1 MTKTAATR
9 DGYGEALLELAS
21 NPKVVV
27 LEADLGKS
35 TKSLHFRKA
44 HPERTVSCGIG
55 EQNMLLVGAGLA
67 ASGYIPF
74 ASTFAIFTERAFEQM
89 RNGVARP
96 NLAVH
101 VCGSHGGTHTGTDGS
116 SAQSIEDLAIYRTLP
131 NVIVMHPSD
140 VVSTKELTLQ
150 LANSGSPSYMRTARN
165 KTPVLYEGRED
176 DIKIGKGIVLKEG
189 HDVAIVACGVMV
201 SEALKASEA
210 LATEGIQASVVDMH
224 TLKPL
229 DGGLLDQLVASC
241 GAIVTAEDHSVI
253 GGLGGAVAEHLTANI
268 FAPLERVGVQ
278 DRFGESGQS
287 DEMLEVMQI
296 SAPYLQKQPKEPS
309 HARKNRQG
317 ACRGEFIEPLR

>member
-1 MTKTAATR
+1 MTKMAATR
-9 DGYGEALLELAS
+9 DGYGDALLELAS

-140 VVSTKELTLQ
+140 VVSTKVLTIQ
-150 LANSGSPSYMRTARN
+150 LAASNAPSYTRTARN

-176 DIKIGKGIVLKEG
+176 EIKIGKGIVLREG
-189 HDVAIVACGVMV
+189 NDVAIVACGVMV
-201 SEALKASEA
+201 SESLKAAES
-210 LATEGIQASVVDMH
+210 LANDGINATVVDMH

-229 DGGLLDQLVASC
+229 DGALIDTLVASC
-241 GAIVTAEDHSVI
+241 GAIVTAEDHSII
-253 GGLGGAVAEHLTANI
+253 GGLGGAVAEHLTANTY
-268 FAPLERVGVQ
+268 APLERVGVK
-278 DRFGESGQS
+278 DRFGESGEADQ
-287 DEMLEVMQI
+287 MLEVMEI
-296 SAPYLQKQPKEPS
+296 SAPYIEAA
-309 HARKNRQG
+309 ARRAVGRK
-317 ACRGEFIEPLR
+317 A